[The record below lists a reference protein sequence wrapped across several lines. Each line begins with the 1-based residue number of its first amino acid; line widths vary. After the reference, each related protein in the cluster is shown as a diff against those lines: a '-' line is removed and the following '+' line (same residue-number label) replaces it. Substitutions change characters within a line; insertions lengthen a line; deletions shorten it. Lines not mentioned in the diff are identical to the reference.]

1 MIQVTKGMRDFYPED
16 YRIQEWLFNIFK
28 QASKLSGFEYY
39 DCPVVEAEE
48 LYVRKAGEEITE
60 QLYTFEDKS
69 NRKLAL
75 RPEMTPSL
83 ARMVI
88 QKFKEFPG
96 KIKWTSIPQCFRYE
110 RMTRGRKREHYQWNL
125 DYLGEKSMMAELD
138 IIATAIH
145 AFELMGLS
153 SKNVRL
159 RISNRKLLSDLLLGF
174 GVLES
179 QIIDV
184 FLSIDK
190 LGKIKDEQIIELL
203 EKAGLSSDLSQKVLE
218 VIYIKDIKKVKTFID
233 SCDASNEGYLE
244 IQELFS
250 LLEIYGFSDYLEFDF
265 SIVRGLAYYTGTVF
279 EFFDARKTLRAIA
292 GGGRYDNLIQNL
304 ADVDLPPKAKGS
316 IKKEAV
322 GFGFGDVVIFEL
334 LKDLKLL
341 PELKLTL
348 DYYLIPFSEDEVKYL
363 LPIVAKLRNQG
374 FTAEIHYP
382 PQKPKKMFEMAS
394 KRGAKNGIIA
404 GSQELDKSI
413 LKVKNFRSREET
425 QVRFTDFMDSI
436 S

>member
-1 MIQVTKGMRDFYPED
+1 MIPVTKGMRDFYPED

-28 QASKLSGFEYY
+28 KASSLSGFEYY
-39 DCPVVEAEE
+39 DCPVVEAQE
-48 LYVRKAGEEITE
+48 LYVRKAGEEITD

-69 NRKLAL
+69 NRRLAL

-88 QKFKEFPG
+88 QKYKEFPG

-125 DYLGEKSMMAELD
+125 DYLGEKSMMAELE

-153 SKNVRL
+153 SSNVKL
-159 RISNRKLLSDLLLGF
+159 RISNRKLLSDLLIGL
-174 GVLES
+174 GVLPD
-179 QIIDV
+179 QILGV

-203 EKAGLSSDLSQKVLE
+203 EKAGLSSDLSQKVLQ
-218 VIYIKDIKKVKTFID
+218 VVYLKDIQKVKESID
-233 SCDASNEGYLE
+233 ACGSSLEGYNE
-244 IQELFS
+244 IGQLFT
-250 LLEIYGFSDYLEFDF
+250 LLETYGFSDYIEFDF

-279 EFFDARKTLRAIA
+279 EFFDARRSLRAIA

-304 ADVDLPPKAKGS
+304 ADVDLSEKAKGS
-316 IKKEAV
+316 ISKEAV

-341 PELKLTL
+341 PELNLEM
-348 DYYLIPFSEDEVKYL
+348 DYYLIPFSENEVEYL
-363 LPIVAKLRNQG
+363 LPIVAKLRKKG
-374 FTAEIHYP
+374 YTAEMHYP
-382 PQKPKKMFEMAS
+382 PQKPKKMFEMAA

-404 GSQELDKSI
+404 GSQEFEQKH
-413 LKVKNFRSREET
+413 LKVKNFVSREET
-425 QVRFTDFMDSI
+425 EVRFSDFVESI